1 VLEEFASGITC
12 RRFSLVEIERKAATS
27 RRTPKTPSIFAQR
40 SSFILLTLLKLN
52 LHTLQ
57 IIGDNWD
64 SGTQHPSKRK
74 REQRN
79 RRESLRK
86 GLTGK
91 IRTLERESVCFPD
104 LPRKI
109 QIIPSELSVCS
120 IVPVCAAFS
129 LSIAKISTISR
140 KKGTAQPVIAQTDPQ
155 SSSTGTTGAK
165 IGSSTPL
172 NFHPV
177 ERLVTS

>member
-1 VLEEFASGITC
+1 MIQPLAYARDT
-12 RRFSLVEIERKAATS
+12 AT
-27 RRTPKTPSIFAQR
+27 TF
-40 SSFILLTLLKLN
+40 
-52 LHTLQ
+52 
-57 IIGDNWD
+57 
-64 SGTQHPSKRK
+64 KRK

-140 KKGTAQPVIAQTDPQ
+140 KKPRELFKSGRMKT
-155 SSSTGTTGAK
+155 
-165 IGSSTPL
+165 
-172 NFHPV
+172 
-177 ERLVTS
+177 